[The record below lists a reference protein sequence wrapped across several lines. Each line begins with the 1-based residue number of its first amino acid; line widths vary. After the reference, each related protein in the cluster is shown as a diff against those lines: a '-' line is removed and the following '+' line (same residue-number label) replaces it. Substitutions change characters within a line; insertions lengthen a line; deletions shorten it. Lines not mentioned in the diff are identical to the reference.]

1 MKLNGIKALVLGA
14 TLSLGIAA
22 APASAA
28 YVVDITQV
36 GNDVFV
42 TGSGSI
48 NLAGLGNPGGG
59 TTPIDAVLGASFGY
73 LHVGSSPDQAYSGT
87 VTGPSNFGTNVTGGY
102 TVATSATGDVVG
114 FNVQNDQ
121 TGTRF
126 IIVPN
131 GYVSGTDLGT
141 STATYEDETFADLH
155 LIAGTSYT
163 WTWGTG
169 QNLDSFTVNV
179 EQVAAVPEPST
190 WAMMIFGFAGVGF
203 LAYRRKRGETLR
215 LV

>member
-1 MKLNGIKALVLGA
+1 MGP
-14 TLSLGIAA
+14 S
-22 APASAA
+22 
-28 YVVDITQV
+28 
-36 GNDVFV
+36 
-42 TGSGSI
+42 
-48 NLAGLGNPGGG
+48 
-59 TTPIDAVLGASFGY
+59 SFGTS
-73 LHVGSSPDQAYSGT
+73 VI
-87 VTGPSNFGTNVTGGY
+87 GGY
-102 TVATSATGDVVG
+102 TVADSATGVVVG
-114 FNVQNDQ
+114 FNVQNAQ

-141 STATYEDETFADLH
+141 STAIFEDKTFADLH

-163 WTWGTG
+163 WTWGIG

-190 WAMMIFGFAGVGF
+190 WAMMIFGFAGVSF